1 MARIGEN
8 IQAGLG
14 RVDYSP
20 LAQGI
25 IAGGQARAQ
34 GISSAGQSLSSAI
47 NFFTKK
53 MEEDARVKKET
64 TFISGPLKENPEI
77 GKILGLTN
85 ASGQLD
91 DARVT
96 DAVRTFGAGNV
107 LATGNA
113 LLDLKRRNDQ
123 IAADRDAIRYA
134 GIVPLL
140 QSEDPAVKKL
150 AEDEAKGF
158 SAQVKFKGEQLY
170 NEGQLTRAQILK
182 TLSDAQ
188 GTAPKTTDLQKYIND
203 YLQNIRTTQ
212 NREPTPKDR
221 LDAAEKFRA
230 SGPSTGDTIEGKRML
245 EALGTNRKFL
255 DQNITPLLIQQP
267 ASQALDKLLGL
278 NVLTGE
284 YDKGKGQPIIT
295 GPLANLELGT
305 KELLASFG
313 LYEGED
319 VAKTQEY
326 IAQLGRRVASIIS
339 SFGSGTA
346 ISNTDRDYASKIA
359 GGDINMDLKALRRL
373 NSIYRE
379 TVVKTIELHNKQ
391 VLRDFDV
398 DNPQNVQFIRSL
410 TVPEDEYSYF
420 KIPKKREDGRNPQQG
435 GSTRIT
441 VTPDG
446 KIMNELSTP
455 IPLGSGRRP

>member
-8 IQAGLG
+8 IQPGLG

-25 IAGGQARAQ
+25 ISAGQSRAQ
-34 GISSAGQSLSSAI
+34 GISSIGQSLSSTI
-47 NFFTKK
+47 NFFAKK
-53 MEEDARVKKET
+53 MEDDARVKRET
-64 TFISGPLKENPEI
+64 TFIAGPLKQNPEI
-77 GKILGLTN
+77 AKILGFTDDKGN
-85 ASGQLD
+85 LD
-91 DARVT
+91 DTRVT

-113 LLDLKRRNDQ
+113 LLDMQRRNEQ
-123 IAADRDAIRYA
+123 TTIDRDAIRYA
-134 GIVPLL
+134 GLVPLL

-150 AEDEAKGF
+150 AEDQSKNFAPQ
-158 SAQVKFKGEQLY
+158 AKFKGEQLY
-170 NEGQLTRAQILK
+170 NETQLTRAQILK
-182 TLSDAQ
+182 TLRDAQ
-188 GTAPKTTDLQKYIND
+188 GTEPKTTDLQKYVND
-203 YLQNIRTTQ
+203 YLQNIRNTE
-212 NREPTPKDR
+212 NREPTYQDR
-221 LDAAEKFRA
+221 LNAAREFQA
-230 SGPSTGDTIEGKRML
+230 SGPSTGETIEGKRLL
-245 EALGTNRKFL
+245 EALVTNRRFL
-255 DQNITPLLIQQP
+255 DQNITTLLIQQP

-284 YDKGKGQPIIT
+284 YDTSKKAPIIT

-305 KELLASFG
+305 KELLANFG

-326 IAQLGRRVASIIS
+326 IALLGRRVASIIS

-346 ISNTDRDYASKIA
+346 ISNTDREYASKIA

-379 TVVKTIELHNKQ
+379 TVVKTIDMHNKQ

-398 DNPQNVQFIRSL
+398 DNPQNIQFIRSL
-410 TVPEDEYSYF
+410 TIPDEEYSYF
-420 KIPKKREDGRNPQQG
+420 KTPKRREDGRPNPSQ
-435 GSTRIT
+435 GSTQI
-441 VTPDG
+441 VITPDG
-446 KIMNELSTP
+446 RIISPLTQPPPMGST
-455 IPLGSGRRP
+455 GRP